1 MASRSKARSKHRSDR
16 LLALLGEFDRI
27 VVVSHDNPDPDAIAS
42 GWALHLLI
50 EQKLAKPVR
59 LVGGGAIVRAE
70 NRHLVDLLMPPME
83 LVRSIRIADSTA
95 AVLVDCG
102 LNNTHQLLTR
112 QAILPV
118 AVIDHHETVD
128 RHRLPFR
135 DIRPQTVASATI
147 AASYLIEQDVEPG
160 VKLATALLYAI
171 RTETRGSGTPYS
183 RLDRR
188 MVLWLSERGD
198 PELLAEIE
206 NAPLS
211 RCYFGDLVL
220 AMQNT
225 FLYDDA
231 ALCLLPRAEGAE
243 IVGEVADLII
253 RCEGVQRVL
262 CGAVVGKDLL
272 VSVRTKKD
280 SDNATQLVQATLSG
294 IGHGGGHTH
303 RAGGKL
309 PNVVQNRKTVEPLED
324 ELRTRWLA
332 ACQVPHRQGGA
343 RLIDLEEVV
352 SPA

>member
-1 MASRSKARSKHRSDR
+1 MRSRSKAPSKHRSDR
-16 LLALLGEFDRI
+16 LLALLGEFERI
-27 VVVSHDNPDPDAIAS
+27 LVVSHDNPDPDAIAS

-83 LVRSIRIADSTA
+83 LVRSIRIADKTA

-112 QAILPV
+112 HAVLPV
-118 AVIDHHETVD
+118 AVIDHHQTD
-128 RHRLPFR
+128 DGRPLPFR
-135 DIRPQTVASATI
+135 DIRPHVVASATI
-147 AASYLIEQDVEPG
+147 AAGYLLEQNVEPG

-171 RTETRGSGTPYS
+171 RTETRGSGTHYS

-220 AMQNT
+220 AMQST
-225 FLYDDA
+225 FLYDDT

-243 IVGEVADLII
+243 IVGEVADLLI

-272 VSVRTKKD
+272 VSVRTKNG
-280 SDNATQLVQATLSG
+280 SDNATRLVQATLNG
-294 IGHGGGHTH
+294 FGHGGGHLH
-303 RAGGKL
+303 RAGGKV
-309 PNVVQNRKTVEPLED
+309 PNVTQNGKTAAPLED
-324 ELRTRWLA
+324 ELRNRWLD
-332 ACQVPHRQGGA
+332 ACHVPRRQGT
-343 RLIDLEEVV
+343 RLIGIEEIV
-352 SPA
+352 SHL